1 MKKLTTEQKA
11 KRYEVFE
18 KALLAY
24 LNEKADD
31 AQYDDEDTLR
41 SDVVADWLDQVDDS
55 SLFPHDIYLL
65 LDKIIDENFAGYFP
79 MRMCTLESVK
89 KECAEFEQRIGG

>member
-41 SDVVADWLDQVDDS
+41 SDVAADWLDKMEDFVPQ
-55 SLFPHDIYLL
+55 DIYLL
-65 LDKIIDENFAGYFP
+65 LDTIINEHFEGYFP
-79 MRMCTLESVK
+79 MKMSVLESVR